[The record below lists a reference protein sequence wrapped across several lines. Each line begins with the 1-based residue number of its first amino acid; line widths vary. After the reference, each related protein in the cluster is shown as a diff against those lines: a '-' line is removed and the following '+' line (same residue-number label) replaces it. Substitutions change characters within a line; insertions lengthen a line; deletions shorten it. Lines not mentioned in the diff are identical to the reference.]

1 MLNLDNIQTEL
12 NITPEDDIQI
22 DKELIETMIWILEE
36 IGSIQDG
43 IDENG

>member
-1 MLNLDNIQTEL
+1 MLNVDDIQPIL
-12 NITPEDDIQI
+12 NIIPEDDIQM

-43 IDENG
+43 TERNK

>member
-1 MLNLDNIQTEL
+1 MLNFDDIQPIINFTQ
-12 NITPEDDIQI
+12 EDDIQM

-43 IDENG
+43 TERNK

>member
-1 MLNLDNIQTEL
+1 MLNLDSIQTEL
-12 NITPEDDIQI
+12 NITPEDDIQL

-43 IDENG
+43 TERNK